1 MADGRMTRTKVQD
14 FHVLVVDDDLGI
26 CTALEE
32 LISTEGYDV
41 TTVASAEKALKL
53 LTEQNFPL
61 VLSDI
66 MMPGMNGIEMLEEIK
81 SISPETIVV
90 MMTGYSS
97 IKGAI
102 TAIKAGAQDYL
113 IKPIKYDDIL
123 LMLERNLHQYKK
135 NKRAEM
141 LRQELLRNKTTS
153 IIGSSA
159 GIKRVKDDIA
169 QVAPVDLSVLIT
181 GESGTGKELVAR
193 ALHDLSPRNANL
205 FVAIN
210 CASIPSDLL
219 ESELFGHERG
229 AFSGAIARKYGLF
242 EVAEGGTILLD
253 EIGEM
258 PLELQSKI
266 LRTIETGT
274 FRRVGGT
281 QELSSNF
288 RLISSTNRD
297 LQAAI
302 KEKQFRSDLFFRLN
316 QFHIEVPP
324 LRDRKSDIPL
334 LVDFLATKKGRQDA
348 FSNGNSECLEML
360 KNYHW
365 PGNIRELFN
374 ALERAFLLSGAG
386 AFLANHFPADITGPS
401 RTISKK
407 GESHLSLAE
416 LEAEH
421 ILKVYDDF
429 GHNRARVA
437 KILGISSR
445 TLYTKLKDL
454 NIAE

>member
-1 MADGRMTRTKVQD
+1 MNGIKVQD
-14 FHVLVVDDDLGI
+14 FHVLVVDDDLAI
-26 CTALEE
+26 CSALEE
-32 LISTEGYDV
+32 LISTEGFQV
-41 TTVASAEKALKL
+41 TTSTSAEEALKL
-53 LTEQNFPL
+53 LSEKTFPL

-66 MMPGMNGIEMLEEIK
+66 MMPGMSGIEMLEKIK

-102 TAIKAGAQDYL
+102 TAIKTGAQDYL
-113 IKPIKYDDIL
+113 IKPIKYDDIM
-123 LMLERNLHQYKK
+123 LMLERNFQQYQK
-135 NKRAEM
+135 NKRAAM
-141 LRQELLRNKTTS
+141 IRQELLRDNTTS
-153 IIGSSA
+153 IIGNSV

-193 ALHDLSPRNANL
+193 ALHELSPRSTNL

-242 EVAEGGTILLD
+242 EVADGGTILLD

-258 PLELQSKI
+258 PLELQAKM
-266 LRTIETGT
+266 LRTVETGI

-281 QELSSNF
+281 QEISSNF

-297 LQAAI
+297 LQEAI
-302 KEKQFRSDLFFRLN
+302 LQKQFRSDLFFRLN
-316 QFHIEVPP
+316 QFHIEVPS
-324 LRDRKSDIPL
+324 LRDRKSDIAL
-334 LVDFLATKKGRQDA
+334 LVNFFATKKGRQNTE
-348 FSNGNSECLEML
+348 SNGMSECLDML

-374 ALERAFLLSGAG
+374 ALERAFLLAGSGDILPG
-386 AFLANHFPADITGPS
+386 HFPADITGPA
-401 RTISKK
+401 RIISGK
-407 GESHLSLAE
+407 GKSHLSLAE

-421 ILKVYDDF
+421 ILKVYADY

-437 KILGISSR
+437 QILGISSR

-454 NIAE
+454 NIAD